1 MRSTSSSSPSR
12 TPTLDRDSH
21 LPYAEGQGDYDPL
34 ELIALQN
41 RLSDIA
47 FDTGKPF
54 SAVVH
59 DLGLAMR
66 DFFGTRFVEF
76 LMVEGDFLVY
86 KYINNMPEALDRFVR
101 RLFGNAGVIGMRI
114 PLFPG
119 SFFTELIEK
128 GAPRE
133 IMGHEE
139 LLHSFRD
146 FIAPDSPRNIA
157 LRRHFAPMLMPLLG
171 YDYIF
176 QVPLVSDGRVIGYFS
191 FLQKGR
197 IRPRMRAD
205 LVLMSSQIAGFLSLR
220 AQREQRQRLFDSLP
234 SPTIRF
240 GVERREPESKLLD
253 FRATAVNPA
262 FQTLFKLEEGSIVG
276 VRAEELGERVSFPG
290 AADLMREVLRTAI
303 PRSVELDRERRFLS
317 VIISRIDEGE
327 LIATI
332 EDISQRKRIEREI
345 AQAASHDALTGLYN
359 RRVFMDILRKEVSI
373 MVREGGRG
381 SLLFLDLNRFKQVN
395 DSLGHDAGDLLLRHV
410 AEILGEALRESDF
423 IARLGG
429 DEFVLFCRKADRNTA
444 PLVAAKIASALA
456 SSPLSLQGRELI
468 AETSIG
474 IALYPETAT
483 SPEALLSAADQAM
496 YRSKREG
503 LPYCMASA

>member
-1 MRSTSSSSPSR
+1 MRPACSSSPSL
-12 TPTLDRDSH
+12 TSTLERDSP
-21 LPYAEGQGDYDPL
+21 LPYAKGQGDYDPL

-47 FDTGKPF
+47 FDMEKPF
-54 SAVVH
+54 STVVH

-76 LMVEGDFLVY
+76 LMVEGDFLAY

-101 RLFGNAGVIGMRI
+101 RLFGNTGVIGMRI

-128 GAPRE
+128 GVPRE
-133 IMGHEE
+133 LMGHEA

-146 FIAPDSPRNIA
+146 FIPPDSPRNVA

-176 QVPLVSDGRVIGYFS
+176 QVPLVSDRRVIGYFS
-191 FLQKGR
+191 FLQRGR

-240 GVERREPESKLLD
+240 GVEKREPESPLAD
-253 FRATAVNPA
+253 FRVTAVNPA
-262 FQTLFKLEEGSIVG
+262 FHALFKLEDQGIVG
-276 VRAEELGERVSFPG
+276 AWAGELGERVSFPG
-290 AADLMREVLRTAI
+290 AVELMREVLGTAI
-303 PRSVELDRERRFLS
+303 PRSVELDRESHSLS

-359 RRVFMDILRKEVSI
+359 RRVFMDILHKEVSI
-373 MVREGGRG
+373 MVREGGCG

-395 DSLGHDAGDLLLRHV
+395 DSLGHEAGDLLLRHV
-410 AEILGEALRESDF
+410 AEVLGGALRESDF

-429 DEFVLFCRKADRNTA
+429 DEFVLFCRKADKGSA

-456 SSPLSLQGRELI
+456 SSPLSLQGREVV

-474 IALYPETAT
+474 IALYPETAS
-483 SPEALLSAADQAM
+483 SPEALLSAADKAM

-503 LPYCMASA
+503 LPYCLA

>member
-1 MRSTSSSSPSR
+1 MRPACSSNSSLISTLERASP
-12 TPTLDRDSH
+12 

-34 ELIALQN
+34 ELIELQKK
-41 RLSDIA
+41 LSDIA
-47 FDTGKPF
+47 FDMAKPF

-59 DLGLAMR
+59 DLGLTMR
-66 DFFGTRFVEF
+66 EFFGTRFVEF

-86 KYINNMPEALDRFVR
+86 KYINNMPEALNRFVR
-101 RLFGNAGVIGMRI
+101 QLIGSSGVIGMRI

-119 SFFTELIEK
+119 SFFTQLIEK

-139 LLHSFRD
+139 LLHSFGD

-157 LRRHFAPMLMPLLG
+157 LRKHFAPMLMPLLG

-176 QVPLVSDGRVIGYFS
+176 QVPLMSDGRVIGYFS
-191 FLQKGR
+191 FLQRGR

-240 GVERREPESKLLD
+240 GVEKREPESTLFD
-253 FRATAVNPA
+253 FRVTAVNPA
-262 FQTLFKLEEGSIVG
+262 FHALFRLDDQSIVG
-276 VRAEELGERVSFPG
+276 TWAEELGERVSFSDVVG
-290 AADLMREVLRTAI
+290 IMR
-303 PRSVELDRERRFLS
+303 
-317 VIISRIDEGE
+317 
-327 LIATI
+327 
-332 EDISQRKRIEREI
+332 
-345 AQAASHDALTGLYN
+345 
-359 RRVFMDILRKEVSI
+359 EVSI
-373 MVREGGRG
+373 MVREGGHG
-381 SLLFLDLNRFKQVN
+381 SLFFLDLNRFKQVN

-410 AEILGEALRESDF
+410 AEILGAALRESDF

-429 DEFVLFCRKADRNTA
+429 DEFVLFCRRADRNSA
-444 PLVAAKIASALA
+444 PLVAAKIASSLA
-456 SSPLSLQGRELI
+456 SSPLSLQGQEI
-468 AETSIG
+468 VAETSIG
-474 IALYPETAT
+474 IATFPETAS
-483 SPEALLSAADQAM
+483 SPEALLSAADGAM

-503 LPYCMASA
+503 LPYCMACETAKAGELAAGTNRQP